1 MLGWV
6 VRSACSR
13 AAVSVAAAV
22 ARHDCNVFLLCSLLP
37 SLAAARCGK
46 VQTMLQCRC
55 CFVSAASAILVFA
68 VASDCRAA
76 SDAAVTSA
84 RHVCCDCAS
93 F

>member
-13 AAVSVAAAV
+13 AAVSVAVAV
-22 ARHDCNVFLLCSLLP
+22 ARHDCSVFLLCSLLP
-37 SLAAARCGK
+37 SLAAARCRK
-46 VQTMLQCRC
+46 VQAMLQCRC
-55 CFVSAASAILVFA
+55 CFVSAASAILVFG

-84 RHVCCDCAS
+84 RQVCCDCAS

>member
-13 AAVSVAAAV
+13 VAVSVAAAV
-22 ARHDCNVFLLCSLLP
+22 ARHDCSVFLLCSLLP

-46 VQTMLQCRC
+46 VQTMLQCRR
-55 CFVSAASAILVFA
+55 CFVSAASAIFVFA

-76 SDAAVTSA
+76 LDAAVTSA

>member
-13 AAVSVAAAV
+13 AAVSVAAVV
-22 ARHDCNVFLLCSLLP
+22 ARHDCSVFLLCSLLP
-37 SLAAARCGK
+37 SLVAARCGK

-55 CFVSAASAILVFA
+55 FFVSAASAILVFA

-84 RHVCCDCAS
+84 CHVFCDCAS